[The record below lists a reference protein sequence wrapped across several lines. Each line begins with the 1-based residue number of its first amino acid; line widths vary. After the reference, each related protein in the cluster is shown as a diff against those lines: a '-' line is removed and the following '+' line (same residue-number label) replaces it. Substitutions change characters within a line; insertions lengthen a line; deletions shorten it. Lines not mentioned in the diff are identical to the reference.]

1 MADEHRTSTKKDAES
16 RNRSHQ
22 TVDDVSL
29 LEWRPGRD
37 PVNIEINRRVRR
49 SQRLQG
55 KHETESPQEE
65 HHAGEEPSTMPSA
78 HGQQVSPGEL
88 TTTASNSSETSA
100 QSSSI
105 TVAPS
110 RRTRRAIPP
119 DWKPPLAIGDSLGN
133 NLSRMEEAERSFLQ
147 WEAIV
152 ENARKTQPLADLSGL
167 ERQLEN
173 VRRKFEEMEE
183 SDENTMPM

>member
-1 MADEHRTSTKKDAES
+1 MADEHRTSTKKYAGS
-16 RNRSHQ
+16 RNRSHR
-22 TVDDVSL
+22 TADDVLL

-37 PVNIEINRRVRR
+37 PANIEINRRVRR
-49 SQRLQG
+49 SQRLQE
-55 KHETESPQEE
+55 KYEAESPQEG

-78 HGQQVSPGEL
+78 HSQQVSPGEL
-88 TTTASNSSETSA
+88 TTIVPNSSVTSV

-119 DWKPPLAIGDSLGN
+119 DWKPPSAIGDSLGN
-133 NLSRMEEAERSFLQ
+133 NLSRMEEAERSVLQ

-183 SDENTMPM
+183 SDENMMPV

>member
-1 MADEHRTSTKKDAES
+1 MADEHITNTKKAPGASIKS
-16 RNRSHQ
+16 RQ
-22 TVDDVSL
+22 TADDVSL

-37 PVNIEINRRVRR
+37 PANIEINRRVRR

-55 KHETESPQEE
+55 NHETESPQEG
-65 HHAGEEPSTMPSA
+65 HHAGEVPSTIASA
-78 HGQQVSPGEL
+78 HGRQDSPREL
-88 TTTASNSSETSA
+88 TGIESNSSETSV
-100 QSSSI
+100 QLSSI
-105 TVAPS
+105 TVGPP
-110 RRTRRAIPP
+110 RRTRRVIPP

-133 NLSRMEEAERSFLQ
+133 NLSRIEEAERSVLQ

-152 ENARKTQPLADLSGL
+152 EKTRKSQPLADLSGL

-183 SDENTMPM
+183 TDENTMPV